1 MQIEKMTTVLRPR
14 NNWEAIDLGFTMANH
29 WFRQLWLLWML
40 TALPVFIV
48 TELFFYNYP
57 DFGALIIWWLKPLY
71 ELPLL
76 YFLSRVMF
84 GEYLQ
89 IKDIRRNYFR
99 IIKPLALPLLTW
111 RRFSLSRSFNNPVQ
125 MLEQLGGR
133 ERKSRLQVLNY
144 KTNNVGQWLTI
155 VCAHFE
161 LFLYFSAIGLI
172 IMLVPGEVR
181 WFDWRQLFSDDAVL
195 FQIVTNLIYFLVISL
210 VAPFYTAAGFS
221 LYLARRTDLE
231 GWDIELG
238 FKKLVNRLRS
248 GVRLTPAV
256 IVLLL
261 ACFICAPM
269 QPAYCQT
276 TKKAKAAATIKEDL
290 NRDEFGQMKT
300 RHTWKQRKLSPDELN
315 RWSLPGF
322 IKDFLAAVGRFFSW
336 IAGFI
341 SNGAGLLEALFWIA
355 VATLLILLLLRLR
368 IWSSWLG
375 RTGSGRSGNKTAPVR
390 LFGLDIQADAVP
402 ADILTQIQQYIARG
416 DLRAALSLLYRAT
429 LIKLIHLYQ
438 LDIPESATEGECL
451 RIVRQNRPEQ
461 ESSFFQ
467 RMTGIWLRLAYAHEL
482 PGSDDLQAL
491 GREWQVLYGDSS

>member
-14 NNWEAIDLGFTMANH
+14 SNWEAVDLGFSMANQ

-76 YFLSRVMF
+76 YFLSRVLF
-84 GEYLQ
+84 GEYLT
-89 IKDIRRNYFR
+89 ITDIRRNYFQ
-99 IIKPLALPLLTW
+99 IVKSMALPLLIW

-125 MLEQLGGR
+125 MLEQLSGK
-133 ERKSRLQVLNY
+133 ERQTRLHVLNY
-144 KTNNVGQWLTI
+144 NSNNVGQWLTV

-161 LFLYFSAIGLI
+161 LFLYFSVIALI
-172 IMLVPGEVR
+172 IMLIPNEVR
-181 WFDWRQLFSDDAVL
+181 WFDWRQLFSDDAVVS
-195 FQIVTNLIYFLVISL
+195 QIITNLVYFLVISL

-221 LYLARRTDLE
+221 LYLARRTELE

-248 GVRLTPAV
+248 SVRLTAAAV
-256 IVLLL
+256 VVLL
-261 ACFICAPM
+261 ACMVCMPSQDAF
-269 QPAYCQT
+269 CQT
-276 TKKAKAAATIKEDL
+276 ADNARAASVIKQVL
-290 NRDEFGQMKT
+290 SRDEFGQMQT
-300 RHTWKQRKLSPDELN
+300 HHVWKHRKLSQDELN
-315 RWSLPGF
+315 SSLPGF
-322 IKDFLAAVGRFFSW
+322 IKDFLAAVGKFFSW
-336 IAGFI
+336 LAGLL
-341 SNGAGLLEALFWIA
+341 SNGAGLLEALLWIV
-355 VATLLILLLLRLR
+355 VASLLIFLLLRLR

-375 RTGSGRSGNKTAPVR
+375 NSGAGRSHNKAAPVR
-390 LFGLDIQADAVP
+390 LFGLDIEAEALP
-402 ADILTQIQQYIARG
+402 ADIIGQVQQYIERG
-416 DLRAALSLLYRAT
+416 ELRAALSLLYRAT

-467 RMTGIWLRLAYAHEL
+467 RMTGIWLRLAYAHEV
-482 PGSDDLQAL
+482 PGGGDLQEL
-491 GREWQVLYGDSS
+491 GREWQALYGDSS